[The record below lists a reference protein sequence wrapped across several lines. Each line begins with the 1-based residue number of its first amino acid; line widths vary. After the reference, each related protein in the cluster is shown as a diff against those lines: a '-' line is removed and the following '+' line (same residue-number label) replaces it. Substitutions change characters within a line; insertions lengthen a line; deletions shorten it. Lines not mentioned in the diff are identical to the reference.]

1 MSDSR
6 TILHELANAFLSV
19 TTAGANATAVAS
31 ITEPES
37 LITDNGFA
45 ISTHGGNVTLSTHG
59 PGRDGASVVSVELT
73 NQTGSFTEAPTVTI
87 EGPGKVAPEATPVIE
102 DGKIVG
108 TTVQRN
114 GGKYSEIVELMTQL
128 GSPIGTH
135 SDKNLLVNR
144 KRLQQEL
151 PFITSQLEA
160 DIVTEANLNIAATQT
175 KFLAANAPMQDENP
189 DIVTDSN
196 LNIAVSE
203 ASFLSTRVPVY
214 TQGPFL
220 VIPVGIESSTG
231 SGARV
236 EGYCDIRGSLAGVR
250 VIESGQNYGA
260 DTRYVFPEVE
270 EDIPPAT
277 VKAILSPSGRIIGFD
292 VTNGSYGYL
301 TIPKVHITGE
311 GIITGTKFV
320 QSVPYELF
328 WEDVLDKPIVSVFP
342 NPDVA
347 DIPSNDGT
355 SLSFYTVRIY
365 AGSDYA
371 QLDDLMEDIEV
382 ICNRFPEISTVPI
395 DACVVPVVQ
404 GTEDIFF
411 ENDFGVGELIVGV
424 LRSVRS

>member
-160 DIVTEANLNIAATQT
+160 DIVTDENKNIAASQT
-175 KFLAANAPMQDENP
+175 SFLA
-189 DIVTDSN
+189 
-196 LNIAVSE
+196 
-203 ASFLSTRVPVY
+203 TRTPIY

-231 SGARV
+231 SGAKV

-277 VKAILSPSGRIIGFD
+277 VKAILAPNGRIIGFD

-301 TIPKVHITGE
+301 TIPKVHISGE
-311 GIITGTKFV
+311 GIITDTKFV
-320 QSVPYELF
+320 QSVPHELF
-328 WEDVLDKPIVSVFP
+328 WEDVLDKPVVSVFP

-347 DIPSNDGT
+347 DLPSNDGT

-365 AGSDYA
+365 AGSDYT

-382 ICNRFPEISTVPI
+382 ICNRFPEISSVPI